1 MLQQSWG
8 PVCGERRWKMAD
20 GTGIAIIG
28 GGIMGVSLA
37 FALTKMGV
45 RDVTVIERK
54 SLASGGSGRSGALL
68 RQHYSN
74 VPEATLAHLSL
85 QTYAN
90 WGDIVGGD
98 CGFEQTGLIATV
110 ATDGDNSPNIER
122 MHHNVNMQNSI
133 GIRSRVIT
141 AQELQ
146 ELQPFARVDDL
157 DVAAYEP
164 ESGFVDS
171 VATTRSMAEAAK
183 RAGATILE
191 GCEVTGIVTD
201 GDSVSGVATGQGLV
215 SASTV
220 VCAAGPWSLPLLA
233 PLGVHVPMES
243 QRVQVAVLTR
253 PLDMP
258 ADGTLT
264 YVDTAAGIFCRNFG
278 PNRTLVGVGGGEF
291 HDTVDPFAY
300 DERLDSGFE
309 ETVIEYLARRMP
321 PMRAAGFLQ
330 GYSGLYDMTPDAH
343 PVIGP
348 APGIDGLYLALGFS
362 GAGFKKGP
370 AVGQCLAEL
379 IVNGAATTVDLE
391 PFRLERFDTDAWRQP
406 WSPNE
411 YTFSTNFGHGF

>member
-1 MLQQSWG
+1 
-8 PVCGERRWKMAD
+8 MAD
-20 GTGIAIIG
+20 NTGIAIIG

-45 RDVTVIERK
+45 RDVTVVERS

-90 WGDIVGGD
+90 WSDVVGGD
-98 CGFEQTGLIATV
+98 CGFERTGLIATV

-122 MHHNVNMQNSI
+122 MHRNVAMQNNI
-133 GIRSRVIT
+133 GIASKVIT
-141 AQELQ
+141 AQDLK

-164 ESGFVDS
+164 ASGFVDS

-183 RAGATILE
+183 RGGTVIKE
-191 GCEVTGIVTD
+191 GCVVTEIVTD
-201 GDSVSGVATGQGLV
+201 GGRVVGVQTSQGLIN
-215 SASTV
+215 ANTV
-220 VCAAGPWSLPLLA
+220 VCAAGPWSLPLVE
-233 PLGVHVPMES
+233 PLGVNVPLES
-243 QRVQVAVLTR
+243 QRVQVAVLAR
-253 PLDMP
+253 PLGMP
-258 ADGTLT
+258 AEGTFT

-291 HDTVDPFAY
+291 HDTVDPFVY
-300 DERLDSGFE
+300 DERFDPGFQ
-309 ETVIEYLARRMP
+309 ETVIEYLTRRMP
-321 PMRAAGFLQ
+321 PMRAAGFLH

-348 APGIDGLYLALGFS
+348 APGLDGLYLALGFS

-379 IVNGAATTVDLE
+379 ILNGAATTVDLQ
-391 PFRLERFDTDAWRQP
+391 PFCLERFDTDAWREP
-406 WSPNE
+406 WSPDE